1 MLTIDGTKVYSNQ
14 AALDELGALAAKVA
28 KTKAIVEVGVF
39 RGGSARVLAENA
51 RGHVYGIDTWGL
63 EGAYASGSES
73 PRKYGIA
80 NMREAERHCAGLD
93 NLSLIRAFST
103 DAARDYDGPKVGL
116 WYLDAEHTYAAVLAD
131 FAAWEPHFG
140 KGCVVAFDDYRART
154 QGVVDAV
161 DELVAGG
168 RIGPVRVVGDRLAVS
183 KALG

>member
-73 PRKYGIA
+73 PRKYGIDH
-80 NMREAERHCAGLD
+80 MREAERHCAGPE
-93 NLSLIRAFST
+93 NPSLVRALPA
-103 DAARDYDGPKVGL
+103 DAARDYRRSKI
-116 WYLDAEHTYAAVLAD
+116 
-131 FAAWEPHFG
+131 
-140 KGCVVAFDDYRART
+140 
-154 QGVVDAV
+154 
-161 DELVAGG
+161 G
-168 RIGPVRVVGDRLAVS
+168 RGDP
-183 KALG
+183 